1 MVYIFI
7 LFYILRVFGNVL
19 VFVNWEDWEFNKL
32 VKFYRIFD
40 DECVNYDC

>member
-19 VFVNWEDWEFNKL
+19 VFVNWEDQKFNKL